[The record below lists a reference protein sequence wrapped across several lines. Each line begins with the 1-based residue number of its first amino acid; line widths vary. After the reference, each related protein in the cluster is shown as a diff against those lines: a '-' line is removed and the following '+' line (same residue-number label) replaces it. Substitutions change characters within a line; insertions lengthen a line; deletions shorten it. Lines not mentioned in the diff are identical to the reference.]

1 EDGTVIL
8 KCGNSKLTFDRNA
21 IRTVLEKGN
30 AVSNPVVAE
39 TTSDDTEVV
48 EDNK

>member
-1 EDGTVIL
+1 
-8 KCGNSKLTFDRNA
+8 
-21 IRTVLEKGN
+21 